1 MVGADVWAV
10 PVEYQNHAAFVDII
24 PVLPVGTSGIE
35 GENVIVG
42 SGQVTETEQIM
53 VGVGYRIPYF
63 PAFGTLQPDTYSG
76 PVEVYF
82 VYPDQLV
89 FPDGTEVQTTVLH
102 IGTGETGL
110 GPVKGQAIAG
120 VENTFQA
127 VV

>member
-1 MVGADVWAV
+1 MVR
-10 PVEYQNHAAFVDII
+10 
-24 PVLPVGTSGIE
+24 
-35 GENVIVG
+35 
-42 SGQVTETEQIM
+42 
-53 VGVGYRIPYF
+53 VGYRIPYF

-127 VV
+127 VGSGRQGAFRVSNAVNIFVFRRVCAAITA